1 MKEFNID
8 NKIIR
13 IGGGIYCFD
22 DVTFFPD
29 PYSYNYY
36 SYDCPRNDIMTYNLD
51 IKGDLFII
59 GKLYLHCYP
68 VLDPMTLIYNKNVSV
83 YDENDFRII
92 KADTINMKC
101 GDISIGKDITA
112 FYNGFD
118 KLRVLKLNIIK
129 SFYVR
134 HRYKNQTANS

>member
-13 IGGGIYCFD
+13 IGGGIYCSD

-29 PYSYNYY
+29 LYSHDYLK
-36 SYDCPRNDIMTYNLD
+36 NDIMTRNLD

-59 GKLYLHCYP
+59 GKLSLYCYP
-68 VLDPMTLIYNKNVSV
+68 TLNPMTLIYNKVSTN
-83 YDENDFRII
+83 YDERDFRII

-112 FYNGFD
+112 FYIGFD
-118 KLRVLKLNIIK
+118 RLRMLKLNIIK
-129 SFYVR
+129 SFYV
-134 HRYKNQTANS
+134 HH